1 MTALAQ
7 YQPQPYVELQHP
19 VWAESA
25 VIYQVNLRQFTPE
38 GTINA
43 FKAHLPRLKE
53 LGVDI
58 LWLMPIHPIGV
69 KNRKGSLGSPYSV
82 QDYYAVN
89 PEFGSM
95 EDFKALVAEIHHLG
109 MYVILDWVANHSAWD
124 NPLTLSHPE

>member
-69 KNRKGSLGSPYSV
+69 KNRK
-82 QDYYAVN
+82 
-89 PEFGSM
+89 
-95 EDFKALVAEIHHLG
+95 
-109 MYVILDWVANHSAWD
+109 
-124 NPLTLSHPE
+124 LT

>member
-43 FKAHLPRLKE
+43 FKAH
-53 LGVDI
+53 
-58 LWLMPIHPIGV
+58 
-69 KNRKGSLGSPYSV
+69 
-82 QDYYAVN
+82 
-89 PEFGSM
+89 
-95 EDFKALVAEIHHLG
+95 
-109 MYVILDWVANHSAWD
+109 
-124 NPLTLSHPE
+124 